1 MTFTHL
7 EVHSHFTLLGAIPSV
22 TELAA
27 RAAADGLTHLALT
40 DTNALYGAV
49 AFARA
54 CREAGIQPII
64 GMTVTV
70 AEPTP
75 PAPHPAN
82 HHTLGPVSDRAT
94 VKPTPPVGGEV
105 GHLVLLAKNPAGYR
119 SLCRLSSLIQGSLE
133 REAIAARGLSWD
145 DLAAHREGLI
155 CLSGGRAGWIER
167 YLRAGDRAA
176 SQMYAGRLAG
186 IFDEDAYL
194 ALELHERADEA
205 VAAEVVALGRRL
217 GVQTV
222 AVQPVYCLSPDDAPR
237 LRLLAAIA
245 RNARLVPPIVP
256 SGPADEDSQ
265 PDDAGE
271 ESLDFPRDAVIARGR
286 SPEAIPRIGKDC
298 FVAQPAPRNDR
309 ANALGSEE
317 ALDRHWLSPA
327 EIAVRFAA
335 FPQAVA
341 ATGEIAAACGA
352 VLPDG
357 RPIWPALKLPPDQT
371 PDEALTALAEAGLA
385 AKYATRTTQYAPR
398 LAHELSAIAQHGYA
412 PLFLVVA
419 DIVAFARRAGIPVS
433 TRGSVANSLV
443 AYCAGITTVD
453 PIAHDL
459 LFERFL
465 SPARAQPPDIDMD
478 FCSVRRDEVLAYVRD
493 TYGPE
498 HVALVGTVSTLQPQ
512 GAVREVGKAYGLD
525 ESQIGRITP
534 HLPHHWH
541 PDPRRRDQRTV
552 DDVLHELDD
561 PLLREVVAA
570 AWTLIGQPDHLSV
583 HPGGVVITP
592 GPLTDVVPVQWAPK
606 GFLFTQYDH
615 GDVEAIGLPKLDLLG
630 IRALTVLAAAA
641 EAVKR
646 DHDPAFRVERIPL
659 DDPPT
664 GDLLARGETIGVF
677 QCESDGAQRTLRKL
691 RARTVAD
698 LAIANAFFKPGPA
711 TGGMAAAFVR
721 RYRGEEAVRYLHP
734 ALARILGPTK
744 GVLIFQEQILRVATE
759 IAGLSWAQADHLR
772 RGMSHFGVD
781 QMEAMTEQFIQG
793 CMRPAPDGPG
803 FTRQQAQTLWEQVL
817 PFAGYGFNQGHATA
831 YADVSYRSAY
841 LKTHWPAEF
850 LCARL
855 ANWGGFHHPAIY
867 MAEAVRLGIAV
878 RPPHVNV
885 SGEAFTLTGAGE
897 QGGGGAGEQGGEGAG
912 EQGGEEAG
920 EQGGQ
925 GSRGEGDDHAPRTT
939 QYAARS
945 TQHALWMGLGAVR
958 DLRHSAIHAVIAER
972 ARRPFAGL
980 RDLLS
985 RVELQA
991 KEVTHLIQC
1000 GALDGL
1006 AASRAEQLVEADELV
1021 GGRRRTGGAQQMA
1034 FDFARP
1040 EVAAEPP
1047 AQRLAWEQRILGQ
1060 PISVHPLALVADRL
1074 PAHLPLRRLAESPGR
1089 PVTAAGVRLPG
1100 WTGGPGFFLG
1110 DGDTFVIVCPD
1121 VPGIVKSEGKAPP
1134 AWQPVIVRGRW
1145 VGDEWGTTW
1154 LQGEVVA

>member
-1 MTFTHL
+1 MTFAHL

-54 CREAGIQPII
+54 CRAAGIQPII
-64 GMTVTV
+64 GMTMTV
-70 AEPTP
+70 AEPSAP
-75 PAPHPAN
+75 PRIPPSSSEFPPVPSEFP
-82 HHTLGPVSDRAT
+82 PVSSS
-94 VKPTPPVGGEV
+94 P

-119 SLCRLSSLIQGSLE
+119 SLCRLSSLIQGSPE
-133 REAIAARGLSWD
+133 REAIAARGLSWN

-167 YLRAGDRAA
+167 YLRAGDRSAA
-176 SQMYAGRLAG
+176 QMYAGRLAC

-222 AVQPVYCLSPDDAPR
+222 AVQPVYCLAAGDAPR

-245 RNARLVPPIVP
+245 QNARLADPVIL
-256 SGPADEDSQ
+256 SGLTNEDSRA
-265 PDDAGE
+265 DDTSE
-271 ESLDFPRDAVIARGR
+271 ESLDVAGIEASAGHIAQASNRLKARFQESDNPGI
-286 SPEAIPRIGKDC
+286 EASAGH
-298 FVAQPAPRNDR
+298 VAQAPSRLKAR
-309 ANALGSEE
+309 LQESEE
-317 ALDRHWLSPA
+317 SHDRHWLSPT

-341 ATGEIAAACGA
+341 ATAEIAARCGA

-357 RPIWPALKLPPDQT
+357 RPIWPVLKLPPGQT
-371 PDEALTALAEAGLA
+371 PDEALAALAETGLA
-385 AKYATRTTQYAPR
+385 AKYAPRTTQYAPRTTPPAAR

-419 DIVAFARRAGIPVS
+419 DIVRFARRSGIPVS

-478 FCSVRRDEVLAYVRD
+478 FCSIRRDEVLAYVRD
-493 TYGPE
+493 RYGPE

-525 ESQIGRITP
+525 ESKIGRIAAL
-534 HLPHHWH
+534 LPHRWH

-552 DDVLHELDD
+552 DDVMRELDD

-592 GPLTDVVPVQWAPK
+592 GPLTDIVPVQWAPK

-641 EAVKR
+641 EAVTR
-646 DHDPAFRVERIPL
+646 DHDPAFRVEEIPL

-711 TGGMAAAFVR
+711 TGGMAGEFVR

-781 QMEAMTEQFIQG
+781 QMQAMAEQFIQG

-855 ANWGGFHHPAIY
+855 ANWGGFHHPVIY
-867 MAEAVRLGIAV
+867 MAEAILLGIAV

-885 SGEAFTLTGAGE
+885 SGEAFTLTMDDQRPTTNDQRTATD
-897 QGGGGAGEQGGEGAG
+897 EGRPPTEDG
-912 EQGGEEAG
+912 
-920 EQGGQ
+920 
-925 GSRGEGDDHAPRTT
+925 PRTT
-939 QYAARS
+939 HYAAR
-945 TQHALWMGLGAVR
+945 TTHHALWMGLGAVR
-958 DLRHSAIHAVIAER
+958 DLRHAAIHAIIAER
-972 ARRPFAGL
+972 GRRPFAGL
-980 RDLLS
+980 RDLLG
-985 RVELQA
+985 RVELQT
-991 KEVTHLIQC
+991 KEATHLIQC

-1006 AASRAEQLVEADELV
+1006 AASRAELLAEAEEITH
-1021 GGRRRTGGAQQMA
+1021 GGRR
-1034 FDFARP
+1034 
-1040 EVAAEPP
+1040 
-1047 AQRLAWEQRILGQ
+1047 
-1060 PISVHPLALVADRL
+1060 
-1074 PAHLPLRRLAESPGR
+1074 
-1089 PVTAAGVRLPG
+1089 
-1100 WTGGPGFFLG
+1100 
-1110 DGDTFVIVCPD
+1110 
-1121 VPGIVKSEGKAPP
+1121 
-1134 AWQPVIVRGRW
+1134 
-1145 VGDEWGTTW
+1145 
-1154 LQGEVVA
+1154 